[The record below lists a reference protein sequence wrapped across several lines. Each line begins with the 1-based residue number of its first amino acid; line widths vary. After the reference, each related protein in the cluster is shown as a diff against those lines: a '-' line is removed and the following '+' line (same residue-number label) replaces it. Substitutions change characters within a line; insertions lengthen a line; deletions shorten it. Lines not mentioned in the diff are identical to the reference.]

1 MAGNQITMSDVL
13 HSRTK
18 TYQFLTRL
26 YAIEVDEELL
36 GRMSKMRFP
45 KSTGNADVDEG
56 YRLMRSFLSNVD
68 ANTLTTLAVDY
79 ARTFLG
85 SGVSG
90 YSAAYP
96 YESVYTS
103 PKRLMMQEARDELLA
118 LYRAAGLE
126 KSDTWKESEDHLAA
140 ELEYLAILG
149 TRVCDL
155 YNAGDEDGAITVLV
169 QQRNF
174 LEDHLIA
181 WYPMMAADIEKF
193 AKTDFYRG
201 LGKLTS
207 GFLESDME
215 LLEDI
220 LAGTDFEDT
229 SAQARQEA
237 LDRAR

>member
-1 MAGNQITMSDVL
+1 MSKTQITLGDVL
-13 HSRTK
+13 WSRTK
-18 TYQFLTRL
+18 TYQLLARL
-26 YAIEVDEELL
+26 YAIEVDEALL
-36 GRMSKMRFP
+36 DRMRGMRFP
-45 KSTGNADVDEG
+45 RNTGNADVDEG
-56 YRLMRSFLSNVD
+56 YRLIRTFLGQADTNV
-68 ANTLTTLAVDY
+68 LTTLAVDY

-126 KSDTWKESEDHLAA
+126 KSGSWKESEDHLAA

-149 TRVCDL
+149 TRIAES
-155 YNAGDEDGAITVLV
+155 YETGDEDAAIAVLV
-169 QQRNF
+169 QQKNF
-174 LEDHLIA
+174 LEDHMIP
-181 WYPMMAADIEKF
+181 WFPMMAADIEKF
-193 AKTDFYRG
+193 SRTDFYRG

-215 LLEDI
+215 FLEDV
-220 LAGTDFEDT
+220 LAETDFEDE

-237 LDRAR
+237 LESR